1 MDQIPFVGEGIKK
14 KVKEFIAEGKMSK
27 LETLKGDKKLV
38 LLETFAK
45 IWGVGAVAAEKLY
58 QSGFRSIEE
67 LRKKPEI
74 LTQYQKIGLKYF
86 EDFQEK
92 IPRAQATIISNI
104 VADAAKKLYGKAVK
118 LETCGSYRRERLT
131 CGDVDILI
139 TRTDNKPIAG
149 MLEPL
154 LQLLEKQG
162 FLKERLGN
170 TRTSDRGSEMY
181 MGICKS
187 KEDTF
192 FRRIDIK
199 VYPKDQYA
207 FALLYFTGSDYFNR
221 SMRLLAESKGFK
233 LSDHGLAPIGKVA
246 GKKVSKGLQVNCETE
261 EDIFK
266 ALGMPYKKPKERDI

>member
-1 MDQIPFVGEGIKK
+1 
-14 KVKEFIAEGKMSK
+14 
-27 LETLKGDKKLV
+27 
-38 LLETFAK
+38 
-45 IWGVGAVAAEKLY
+45 
-58 QSGFRSIEE
+58 
-67 LRKKPEI
+67 
-74 LTQYQKIGLKYF
+74 
-86 EDFQEK
+86 
-92 IPRAQATIISNI
+92 
-104 VADAAKKLYGKAVK
+104 
-118 LETCGSYRRERLT
+118 
-131 CGDVDILI
+131 
-139 TRTDNKPIAG
+139 

-221 SMRLLAESKGFK
+221 SMRLLAE
-233 LSDHGLAPIGKVA
+233 
-246 GKKVSKGLQVNCETE
+246 
-261 EDIFK
+261 
-266 ALGMPYKKPKERDI
+266 